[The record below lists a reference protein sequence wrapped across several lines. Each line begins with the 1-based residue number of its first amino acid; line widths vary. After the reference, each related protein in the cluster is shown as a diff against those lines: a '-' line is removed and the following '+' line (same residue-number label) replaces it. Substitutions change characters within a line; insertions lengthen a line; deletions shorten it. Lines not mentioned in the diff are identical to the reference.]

1 VDGARAH
8 AAVGERNQEPVQ
20 DWVLARR
27 AARGVLGL
35 LALDD
40 APGGRL
46 A

>member
-1 VDGARAH
+1 VDGARTH
-8 AAVGERNQEPVQ
+8 EAVGERDREPVQ
-20 DWVLARR
+20 DRVLARG